1 MKVFLS
7 ILLFLTIVS
16 SGCYSIE
23 TVEST
28 NISSA
33 DVYQSYYIRADKDR
47 TSVTA
52 TFRVGSKSGAT
63 IDLDAPSKVEDNGKQ
78 IPEIAPSG
86 WKGTT
91 YEESANKFVGQHQ
104 FTYTDGNG
112 KVFLNEISFLPIEFS
127 AKSIDKISRSAQTLI
142 PLSRSVSKD
151 EDVSA
156 SVSGK
161 VKSAKDKPNE
171 VATDSVNIKLDPSRS
186 ALVIEPNDLKNFIGG
201 KVDVSLTLEKNE
213 SLKQAG
219 AKGGDVQI
227 IYETQGISL
236 PIVK

>member
-1 MKVFLS
+1 MKVLLS
-7 ILLFLTIVS
+7 ILLFLAIVS

-52 TFRVGSKSGAT
+52 TFRVGSKSGTT
-63 IDLDAPSKVEDNGKQ
+63 IDLDAPSKVEHNGKP

-91 YEESANKFVGQHQ
+91 YEESSNKFVGKHQ
-104 FTYTDGNG
+104 FVYTDGNG
-112 KVFLNEISFLPIEFS
+112 KVFRNEINFSPLEFNE
-127 AKSIDKISRSAQTLI
+127 KSIEKVSRSVQTLI
-142 PLSRSVSKD
+142 PLSRPVGKN
-151 EDVSA
+151 ETVSA
-156 SVSGK
+156 FVSGK

-171 VATDSVNIKLDPSRS
+171 TATDSVNIKLDPSRS
-186 ALVIEPNDLKNFIGG
+186 ALIIEPGDLKNFIGD
-201 KVDVSLTLEKNE
+201 KIDVSLTIEINE
-213 SLKQAG
+213 LLQQTS

-236 PIVK
+236 PVVK

>member
-1 MKVFLS
+1 MKAFLS
-7 ILLFLTIVS
+7 ILLFLTFAM

-52 TFRVGSKSGAT
+52 TFRVGSKSGTT
-63 IDLDAPSKVEDNGKQ
+63 IDLDAPSKIEDNGKL

-91 YEESANKFVGQHQ
+91 YEESSNKFVGQHQ
-104 FTYTDGNG
+104 FVYTDGNS
-112 KVFLNEISFLPIEFS
+112 KVFRNEVNFLPIEFS
-127 AKSIDKISRSAQTLI
+127 EKAVKVSRSAQTLI
-142 PLSRSVSKD
+142 PLSRTVGKD
-151 EDVSA
+151 ETVSA

-171 VATDSVNIKLDPSRS
+171 AATDSVNIKLDSSRS
-186 ALVIEPNDLKNFIGG
+186 ALVIEPNDLKNFISN
-201 KVDVSLTLEKNE
+201 KIDISLTLEKNE
-213 SLKQAG
+213 SLKQAS
-219 AKGGDVQI
+219 AKGGDIQI